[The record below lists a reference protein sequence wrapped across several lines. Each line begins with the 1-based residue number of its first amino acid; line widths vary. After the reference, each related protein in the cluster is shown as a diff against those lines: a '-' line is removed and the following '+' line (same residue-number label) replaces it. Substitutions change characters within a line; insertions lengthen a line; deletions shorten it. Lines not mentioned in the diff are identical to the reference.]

1 MEHDSFAKNPGK
13 SIGDDTCNNLKKL
26 GIKKMPANCRF
37 PDGIP
42 VSRIDLKA
50 AVNWIFE
57 WITSLHLKQYQTI
70 SVYIIS

>member
-13 SIGDDTCNNLKKL
+13 TIGDDTCNNLKKL

-42 VSRIDLKA
+42 VSTIELKA
-50 AVNWIFE
+50 LVDQIFE
-57 WITSLHLKQYQTI
+57 WVYLDITWILLKWYHTI
-70 SVYIIS
+70 SV